1 MNNDKMKI
9 TDKFKGV
16 GIALITPMQENG
28 SIDFTALARVIERVI
43 EGGVDYL
50 LALGTTS
57 ENPTLSA
64 DERVAVM
71 KFIRQRVAGRVALMV
86 GVGGNCTQSLTDTL
100 RSWDFTGYD
109 AILSVNPYYNKPNQE
124 GLYRHFMAVAEASP
138 LPIVLYNIPGRT
150 GVNMTPE
157 TVARLVAS
165 SDKFI
170 GIKEAS
176 GNVEQMQ
183 RICESTNG
191 DFFLTSGDDG
201 LTVEAVRRGGV
212 GVLSVLG
219 HLYPAQVKQLTDAAN
234 EGRYEEAEQILN
246 ELMPIT
252 DSLFEEGNPV
262 GIKTALSIKGVCGAT
277 VRLPLAE
284 GSEALREKQIRL
296 IAEYETS
303 K

>member
-1 MNNDKMKI
+1 MNNEKMKI

-16 GIALITPMQENG
+16 GVALITPMQENG
-28 SIDFTALARVIERVI
+28 SVDFAALARVIERVI

-57 ENPTLSA
+57 ENPTLSP

-71 KFIRQRVAGRVALMV
+71 KFIHQRVAGRVALMV
-86 GVGGNCTQSLTDTL
+86 GVGGNCTPTVVDTL
-100 RSWDFTGYD
+100 RSWDFAGYD

-124 GLYRHFMAVAEASP
+124 GLYRHFMAIAEVSP

-150 GVNMTPE
+150 GVNMTPA
-157 TVARLVAS
+157 TVARLAAE

-183 RICESTNG
+183 QICESIGG

-201 LTVEAVRRGGV
+201 LTVEAMRRGGV

-219 HLYPAQVKQLTDAAN
+219 HLYPAQVKQLTDLAN
-234 EGRYEEAEQILN
+234 EHRYDEAEQLLAA
-246 ELMPIT
+246 LMPIT
-252 DSLFEEGNPV
+252 NSLFEEGNPV
-262 GIKTALSIKGVCGAT
+262 GIKTALSIKGVCGPT

-284 GSEALREKQIRL
+284 GSESLREKQIRL
-296 IAEYETS
+296 IAEYETGR
-303 K
+303 

>member
-1 MNNDKMKI
+1 MSNTMKI

-16 GIALITPMQENG
+16 GVALITPMQPNG
-28 SIDFTALARVIERVI
+28 SIDFAALARVIERVI

-71 KFIRQRVAGRVALMV
+71 KFIRERVAGRTALMV
-86 GVGGNCTQSLTDTL
+86 GVGGNCTQSVVNTL

-124 GLYRHFMAVAEASP
+124 GLYRHFMAIAEASP

-157 TVARLVAS
+157 TVARLVAA
-165 SDKFI
+165 SDRFI

-176 GNVEQMQ
+176 GNVEQME
-183 RICESTNG
+183 RICRSVGG

-212 GVLSVLG
+212 GVLSVLA
-219 HLYPAQVKQLTDAAN
+219 HLYPAQVKRLTDMAN
-234 EGRYEEAEQILN
+234 EGRYEEAEQLL
-246 ELMPIT
+246 EALMPVT
-252 DSLFEEGNPV
+252 NSLFEEGNPV
-262 GIKTALSIKGVCGAT
+262 GIKTALSTKGICGAT

-284 GSEALREKQIRL
+284 GSETLREKQIRL
-296 IAEYETS
+296 IAEYETAE
-303 K
+303 

>member
-1 MNNDKMKI
+1 MSNTMKI

-16 GIALITPMQENG
+16 GVALITPMQPNG
-28 SIDFTALARVIERVI
+28 SIDFAALARVIERVI

-71 KFIRQRVAGRVALMV
+71 KFIRERVAGRTALMV
-86 GVGGNCTQSLTDTL
+86 GVGGNCTQSVVNTL

-124 GLYRHFMAVAEASP
+124 GLYRHFMAIAEASP

-157 TVARLVAS
+157 TVARLVAA
-165 SDKFI
+165 SDRFI

-176 GNVEQMQ
+176 GNVEQME
-183 RICESTNG
+183 RICQSVGRE
-191 DFFLTSGDDG
+191 FFLTSGDDG

-212 GVLSVLG
+212 GVLSVLA
-219 HLYPAQVKQLTDAAN
+219 HLYPAQVKRLTDMAN
-234 EGRYEEAEQILN
+234 EGRYEEAEQLL
-246 ELMPIT
+246 EALMPVT
-252 DSLFEEGNPV
+252 NSLFEEGNPV
-262 GIKTALSIKGVCGAT
+262 GVKTALSTKGICGAT

-284 GSEALREKQIRL
+284 GSEELREKQIRL
-296 IAEYETS
+296 IAEYETA